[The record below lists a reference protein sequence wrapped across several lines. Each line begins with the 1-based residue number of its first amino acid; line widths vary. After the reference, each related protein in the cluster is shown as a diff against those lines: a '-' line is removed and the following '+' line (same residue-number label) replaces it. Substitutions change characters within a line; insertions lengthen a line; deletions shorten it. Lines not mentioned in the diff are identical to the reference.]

1 MFKVTVFVQYLES
14 VVNPDEEVLNEA
26 IQKVGTEGVSPV
38 KIGRTYTFHVQADRR
53 EEVEQKAK
61 ELAGKL
67 LVNPSMETYS
77 VEMEEV

>member
-26 IQKVGTEGVSPV
+26 IQKAGAEGVSPV
-38 KIGRTYTFHVQADRR
+38 KIGRTYTLHVEADSR